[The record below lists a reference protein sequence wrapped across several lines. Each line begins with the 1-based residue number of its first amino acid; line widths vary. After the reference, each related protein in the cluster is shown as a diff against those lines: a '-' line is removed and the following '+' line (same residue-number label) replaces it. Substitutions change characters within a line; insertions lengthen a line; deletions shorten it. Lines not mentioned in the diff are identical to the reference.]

1 MTGHLRNLVTALLAL
16 NGNKRTRGRRK
27 DRFTNLRN
35 VLTVLNILAGLTG
48 DLETDLARSVVTSH
62 GGNIGALLHLLRG
75 ALLLHHGL
83 AGLLGLVGTL
93 HGRDINTALGELN
106 ILTDFLHYLL
116 AISHHLVGTL
126 LCGNF
131 L

>member
-1 MTGHLRNLVTALLAL
+1 MTALLAL

>member
-1 MTGHLRNLVTALLAL
+1 MNDWTSKKNLT
-16 NGNKRTRGRRK
+16 
-27 DRFTNLRN
+27 DLRN
-35 VLTVLNILAGLTG
+35 VLTVLDILAGLTG
-48 DLETDLARSVVTSH
+48 DLVTDLVRGVVTGH
-62 GGNIGALLHLLRG
+62 GGNIGALLYLLHG

-83 AGLLGLVGTL
+83 TGLLGLVGTL